1 MVYYEGEKIPKG
13 GYGVPPLTASFEL
26 PQNFADPTFL
36 IGQAFSILALILGFI
51 SYQQKRPAGI
61 IFFQIATG
69 VAFTIHYFLLG
80 EITGAAVNLINSVL
94 AVFYY
99 LRAKRERK
107 DIITPIILCS
117 IIVAVTL
124 FTWDGWY
131 SIFLLTGIVVINL
144 SLAISDPQKIRAM
157 MYIKSPLC
165 LLYNFF
171 ALSIGGVIY
180 EVVVLTSAT
189 IGIIRNRKDKS
200 GD

>member
-1 MVYYEGEKIPKG
+1 M
-13 GYGVPPLTASFEL
+13 PPLTASFEL

-99 LRAKRERK
+99 LRAKRKRK

-157 MYIKSPLC
+157 IYIKSPLC

-189 IGIIRNRKDKS
+189 IGIIRNRKEKS